1 MPNKPKNLPTV
12 GGKNS
17 GEPVCPI
24 AHEQKDAPWMEI
36 AYKEAKERWHWGYI
50 QEGSGGINYH
60 HETGAGNPTMVG
72 TRNAWC
78 ASFINYCLQCT
89 GYPIANANS
98 QSFSKSRKF
107 VKIDSPVYGAIVVLH
122 VPNTEQKG
130 HATLVYCKTKD
141 GEIGVLGGNQG
152 DSVTINPL
160 KKVYLEELHYELI
173 GYYVPKD
180 YECRAKNIVST
191 GSDLSPVYNSI
202 GDVRQAVGSDVIT
215 SGDVNTR

>member
-1 MPNKPKNLPTV
+1 M
-12 GGKNS
+12 
-17 GEPVCPI
+17 
-24 AHEQKDAPWMEI
+24 
-36 AYKEAKERWHWGYI
+36 
-50 QEGSGGINYH
+50 
-60 HETGAGNPTMVG
+60 
-72 TRNAWC
+72 
-78 ASFINYCLQCT
+78 
-89 GYPIANANS
+89 
-98 QSFSKSRKF
+98 
-107 VKIDSPVYGAIVVLH
+107 LH